1 MRYDDLDFAAPLV
14 RLEQR
19 PDGTLL
25 LESPVP
31 LAEGAAH
38 VGVWLQ
44 RWADEAP
51 QRTFLAERD
60 GHGGWRKLT
69 YGEARQ
75 ATGAIAQALLDR
87 GLGADRPLMLLS
99 GNSIDHALLA
109 LAAMQVGV
117 PVVPVS
123 PAYSLVSQ
131 DCAKVRY
138 IGELVQPGAVFCQS
152 RPPFA
157 RALAVLGAAGCK
169 FELLLSVG
177 TEATLLSELRQTP
190 VTPRVDEATARV
202 GADTVAKI
210 LFTSGSTGTPKG
222 VINTQRMLTANQQ
235 MIAQCWPFL
244 DRAGPGG
251 GADAR
256 PQVLL
261 DWLPWNHTFG
271 GNHNFNLALRSGAT
285 LYIDGGRPLP
295 GAPASHGTIAETV
308 RNLREISPTLYFNVP
323 AGFAALVPYLEVDA
337 ELRQRFFAE
346 LRLLFYAAAAL
357 PQDLWE
363 RMEKVGLQATGH
375 KPRFVSAWGSTETAP
390 LATSV
395 HYPIERAGVIGLPAP
410 GVQLK
415 LVPSG
420 SKRELRVRG
429 PSVTPGY
436 FRRPELTRAAF
447 DEEGYYRT
455 GDGGR
460 LADPQDPSQGIVF
473 DGRVSEDFKL
483 LSGTWVHVGAL
494 RVAALSAASPLL
506 QDAVVT
512 GHDRAEVGLLAWPV
526 MGACRALTPELGPG
540 APVAQVIAHPA
551 VREQLRQRLR
561 THNQHC
567 ASAGSSGRIARVL
580 LLAEPA
586 SLDADELTDKGYVNQ
601 RAVLER
607 RAGLVAALYAE
618 PPGPEVIV
626 LDDRLDDSAQISKQ

>member
-1 MRYDDLDFAAPLV
+1 MTETDLDFAPPLV
-14 RLEQR
+14 EARER
-19 PDGTLL
+19 PDGALL
-25 LESPVP
+25 LASPVP
-31 LAEGAAH
+31 LGACARH
-38 VGVWLQ
+38 VGEWLT
-44 RWADEAP
+44 RWAAEAP
-51 QRTFLAERD
+51 ERTFLAEREA
-60 GHGGWRKLT
+60 GGWRKLS
-69 YGEARQ
+69 YGEAGLGTR
-75 ATGAIAQALLDR
+75 AIAQVLLDR
-87 GLGADRPLMLLS
+87 GLGADRPLMVLS

-109 LAAMQVGV
+109 LGAMLVGV

-138 IGELVQPGAVFCQS
+138 IGELVGPGLVYCPS
-152 RPPFA
+152 RTPFS
-157 RALAVLGAAGCK
+157 RALRALESAGCK
-169 FELLLSVG
+169 FEVIDSSQL
-177 TEATLLSELRQTP
+177 AELRATP
-190 VTPRVDEATARV
+190 ATAAVDEAEAAV
-202 GADTVAKI
+202 GPDTVAKI
-210 LFTSGSTGTPKG
+210 LFTSGSTGSPKG

-244 DRAGPGG
+244 DRSAET
-251 GADAR
+251 
-256 PQVLL
+256 QVLL

-295 GAPASHGTIAETV
+295 GPPGSTGTIAETV

-323 AGFAALVPYLEVDA
+323 AGFASLVPYLEVD
-337 ELRQRFFAE
+337 EGLRGRFFAK
-346 LRLLFYAAAAL
+346 LRLCFYAAAAL

-363 RMEKVGLQATGH
+363 RMERAGLLASGR

-390 LATSV
+390 MATCV

-415 LVPSG
+415 LVPTG
-420 SKRELRVRG
+420 NKRELRVRG

-436 FRRPELTRAAF
+436 FRRPELTAAAF

-460 LADPQDPSQGIVF
+460 LADPAQPGRGVVF

-494 RVAALSAASPLL
+494 RVAALAAASPLL
-506 QDAVVT
+506 HDAVVT

-526 MGACRALTPELGPG
+526 AAACRALATGLPSD
-540 APVAQVIAHPA
+540 APLAEVLRHPA
-551 VREQLRQRLR
+551 VCEALRQKLR
-561 THNQHC
+561 AYNDR
-567 ASAGSSGRIARVL
+567 APGAGSSGRIARL
-580 LLAEPA
+580 LLLTEPA

-618 PPGPEVIV
+618 PPGPEVI
-626 LDDRLDDSAQISKQ
+626 LLCDQSSKQ